1 MTPTQV
7 WDSLCSYIFQLFP
20 DCIVRKQYRPIED
33 IENLAETNR
42 PMVWVGL
49 SSCNISS
56 VDVNAGFV
64 EDSYTFRIILAWK
77 LRNSDDPSELDNR
90 LNTVQQFLTLF
101 RHKGVDVD
109 GSRLYFG
116 LPSCDSPFDEDLL
129 TSPGIF
135 VSTCSI
141 PLSVYRNLIETIPS
155 VPNSDDSSNPDI
167 SSDEETSADSE
178 ND

>member
-20 DCIVRKQYRPIED
+20 DCIIRKQYRPIED
-33 IENLAETNR
+33 LEQIVETER
-42 PMVWVGL
+42 PIVWVAL
-49 SSCNISS
+49 SSVNIAS

-77 LRNSDDPSELDNR
+77 LRNSDDQSELDSR

-116 LPSCDSPFDEDLL
+116 LPSCDSPFDDDFLVFPWHL
-129 TSPGIF
+129 CINLFYS
-135 VSTCSI
+135 SKRI
-141 PLSVYRNLIETIPS
+141 PQSHRNYPLYS
-155 VPNSDDSSNPDI
+155 
-167 SSDEETSADSE
+167 
-178 ND
+178 